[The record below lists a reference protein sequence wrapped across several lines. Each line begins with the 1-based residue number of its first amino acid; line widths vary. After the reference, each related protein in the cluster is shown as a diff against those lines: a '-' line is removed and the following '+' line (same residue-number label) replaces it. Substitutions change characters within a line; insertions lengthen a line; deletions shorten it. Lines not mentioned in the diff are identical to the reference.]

1 VTFLGLMSMSA
12 AELLQRRA
20 ALAVLESAAERDAV
34 ERRRHCGQVA
44 DFDGFEDALAERQR
58 EASGE

>member
-1 VTFLGLMSMSA
+1 MSMSA